1 MVGAPAP
8 RFAKEAGWGKGKWKM
23 KHNAAIATAV
33 SRVTFSLQPV
43 DHPWWGDKLH
53 TWSLFEE
60 IKAGLHGYHHIG
72 EWVRISTSLM
82 CCCLTDK
89 ISTVKP
95 SIGVEPYQQL
105 LLNNGL
111 VLDSCSTAANKS
123 NNNKIK
129 WCRKPR
135 RTDRV
140 TGHLMNLLS
149 KERLIDCCWS
159 DRQGNIQH
167 PKYILKSCLSSLIH
181 EVRSEIRGAAE
192 FLASWTRENCI
203 VTEDASGLPCNIS
216 PASGEDRHTAT
227 DTGSSEATK

>member
-1 MVGAPAP
+1 M
-8 RFAKEAGWGKGKWKM
+8 
-23 KHNAAIATAV
+23 IAV
-33 SRVTFSLQPV
+33 
-43 DHPWWGDKLH
+43 WGDKGRVAWISSH
-53 TWSLFEE
+53 W
-60 IKAGLHGYHHIG
+60 G
-72 EWVRISTSLM
+72 VRISTSLM